1 MISYIRGEL
10 CDIEEQKAIVDVN
23 GVGYWH
29 LYATSRLYPYSHPW
43 VSKSKSI
50 LI

>member
-23 GVGYWH
+23 ESDMAFICH
-29 LYATSRLYPYSHPW
+29 SRLYPYSHPW